1 MKIKYIIIYCLLA
14 ISYNSNAQWTLET
27 LGSWDSNGKPNYLI
41 PIGDTVSSS
50 DISRINGSS
59 GYIPA
64 GQSVPAAHPEYIQT
78 TDIHVDVG
86 DSIYITFVTESAGH
100 RNSLGFYT
108 YPDNNKPATKDDI
121 STVTLIFPN
130 SSNNNANDLSPGD
143 KINLGFIPSN
153 TVIGWVL
160 FDNSWNSDST
170 TFVDQLP
177 GWNRTWYSDH
187 IYNPGERSH
196 TVLFKDT
203 IIDKWILGFEDL
215 DLGDKDYSDVV
226 YYVSGFNTDPT
237 STLPISLLDI
247 NFNNET
253 RLLSWRTAT
262 ESNNNYFILKELDAS
277 GNSFNTSI
285 IPGAG
290 TTNTIQKYSHVIDNN
305 AKYIELYQKDYDGKI
320 NFIKQKYVGINIPSN
335 IILYPN
341 PSHNQ
346 VRIEGNIDKIEVY
359 NLQGQYQYFNYHN
372 GILSG
377 LKTGSYI
384 VKINGFINKRL
395 IIL

>member
-1 MKIKYIIIYCLLA
+1 MKIKYIIIYFLLA
-14 ISYNSNAQWTLET
+14 ISYNANAQWVLQT
-27 LGSWDSNGKPNYLI
+27 LGSWDSNGRPNYLE
-41 PIGDTVSSS
+41 PLKDTVTSD
-50 DISRINGSS
+50 DISRINGPN

-64 GQSVPAAHPEYIQT
+64 GHSVPDSHPDYIQT
-78 TDIHVDVG
+78 TDIHIDVG

-100 RNSLGFYT
+100 LNSLGFYT
-108 YPDNNKPATKDDI
+108 YPDNNKPATKNDI
-121 STVTLIFPN
+121 DTVTLIFPN

-160 FDNSWNSDST
+160 FDNSWTSDST
-170 TFVDQLP
+170 TFVDRLP
-177 GWNRTWYSDH
+177 TWSRTWYSDH

-203 IIDKWILGFEDL
+203 IINKWILGFEDL

-226 YYVSGFNTDPT
+226 YYVSGFNTNPT

-247 NFNNET
+247 NFDTKT
-253 RLLSWRTAT
+253 RLLSWHTAT
-262 ESNNNYFILKELDAS
+262 ESNNHYFILKQLDAD

-290 TTNTIQKYSHVIDNN
+290 TTNTVQSYSYVIDNK

-320 NFIKQKYVGINIPSN
+320 NFIKRKYVGIKVPSN

-341 PSHNQ
+341 PSHNR
-346 VRIEGNIDKIEVY
+346 VSIKGKVDKIEVY
-359 NLQGQYQYFNYHN
+359 NLQGQHQSFDYHN

-384 VKINGFINKRL
+384 ININGFINKRL